1 MEDNSPKA
9 CEIASGLASPNSLG
23 QIIPQM
29 SFSPRFVGYSIQK
42 AQNQEGTPFACDEH
56 RFERQATISL

>member
-1 MEDNSPKA
+1 MEDNSPKT

-29 SFSPRFVGYSIQK
+29 SFSPRFADY
-42 AQNQEGTPFACDEH
+42 
-56 RFERQATISL
+56 TI